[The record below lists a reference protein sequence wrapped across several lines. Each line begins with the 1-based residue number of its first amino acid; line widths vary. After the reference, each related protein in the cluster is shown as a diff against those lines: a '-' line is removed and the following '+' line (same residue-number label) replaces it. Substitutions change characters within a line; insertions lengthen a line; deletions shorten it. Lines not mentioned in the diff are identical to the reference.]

1 MSNVTVDPE
10 MKSRIMSAVS
20 KAIKEQNGGAEVT
33 DLTEIEPEERPE
45 TDNEPD
51 NTVQPVK
58 KKARRIPIALI
69 TSLAASLLVILGVV
83 FFFISYLGT
92 ARSASDTVKAHND
105 EVAYINNEINSLVGG
120 GDYYEATTAADDASD
135 TVVQEPQ
142 ATTTLGL
149 DTGDQN
155 ATLNKD
161 KNYAISSGSGTSS
174 IKVENTTKLPGENED
189 VDYSQGIGNERIDTI
204 SRKLPFD
211 LESTGSGSYTDGSR
225 KEVFFGENGEKVIIV
240 TTYED
245 TDVMKKVFPSNKS
258 AAVAGT
264 TPGGISVE
272 LYYVPFGNVP
282 KLGKGETTDKI
293 NAAVFKKNGYKYLIV
308 YSETIA
314 PEVLYGL
321 IDVV

>member
-1 MSNVTVDPE
+1 MNKYNEIMSNVTVDPE

-20 KAIKEQNGGAEVT
+20 KAIREQDGGAAVT
-33 DLTEIEPEERPE
+33 DLTEIKTENIPE
-45 TDNEPD
+45 TDIEPD
-51 NTVQPVK
+51 TPEEPVR
-58 KKARRIPIALI
+58 KKARKIPIAI
-69 TSLAASLLVILGVV
+69 ISSIAAGLLVIIGVML
-83 FFFISYLGT
+83 FFARYLSVSK
-92 ARSASDTVKAHND
+92 AASTTVREHNA
-105 EVAYINNEINSLVGG
+105 EVAQVDNAINDALG
-120 GDYYEATTAADDASD
+120 GDVYEATTVALETEDAAAGGARDKDDI
-135 TVVQEPQ
+135 
-142 ATTTLGL
+142 TLSN
-149 DTGDQN
+149 DN
-155 ATLNKD
+155 
-161 KNYAISSGSGTSS
+161 KNYAVATGNKNITSG
-174 IKVENTTKLPGENED
+174 TTKLPGENED
-189 VDYSQGIGNERIDTI
+189 VDYSQGIGNERIDKI

-211 LESTGSGSYTDGSR
+211 LESTGSGKYTDGSL
-225 KEVFFGENGEKVIIV
+225 KEVFFGEGGEKVIIV

-293 NAAVFKKNGYKYLIV
+293 NAAVFKKNGYKYLVVFSDIV
-308 YSETIA
+308 A